1 MRSPTIRVRIAQER
15 DPGAYVDTRW
25 SKGSDFRHTTKRVL
39 TIWHAGCTFMVSQ
52 TRTGAIP
59 EAESQQNADGLDAS
73 LDCRR
78 SALSE
83 LGVGLRHIVAVR
95 TTPAQGSPT
104 ALRRSTPNDG
114 FNSYL
119 DALRSS

>member
-1 MRSPTIRVRIAQER
+1 
-15 DPGAYVDTRW
+15 
-25 SKGSDFRHTTKRVL
+25 
-39 TIWHAGCTFMVSQ
+39 MVSQ

-95 TTPAQGSPT
+95 TTPAQRSPT

-119 DALRSS
+119 DALRSPQSPCFHIVKLNEALEVVAAAGSLRAAQ